1 MLQLTQVR
9 VHLGNIRD
17 NIETLRRII
26 GPDRRLLVP
35 VKGNAYGH
43 GAVGVGRLAEACGV
57 DWLGV
62 ATVPEGQ
69 ELRAAGI
76 ARPILVLSPTLPDA
90 LEAALDAGL
99 TPTLS
104 SRAQALALQGACRAR
119 GTTTKVHLELET
131 GMGRSGVPAAEAA
144 AMAAF
149 LAVECPALELQG
161 ASTHLPASDGP
172 DLAYTD
178 DQVRRFRAAVA
189 QLEAALGHPL
199 ELVHCA
205 NSGGVLRVPEA
216 WLTMVRP
223 GISVYGLYTG
233 PGAGIAFKPGLSFST
248 RLVFARPA
256 AAGETVGYGRTWTA
270 PRDTVIGTL
279 GCGYADGFNRL
290 FSNRGRVLIAGRAC
304 PVIGRV
310 CMNQTMVDLG
320 PDAQDQPGD
329 EVTLIGRSGAL
340 EITAQEWAESLG
352 TITYEVA
359 CQISARVERVFEP

>member
-1 MLQLTQVR
+1 MLHQTQVR

-43 GAVGVGRLAEACGV
+43 GAVAVGQLAAQCGV

-62 ATVPEGQ
+62 ATVSEGE
-69 ELRAAGI
+69 ELRAAGL
-76 ARPILVLSPTLPDA
+76 RLPILVLCPTLPDA
-90 LEAALDAGL
+90 QEAALAAGL
-99 TPTLS
+99 TLTIS
-104 SRAQALALQGACRAR
+104 SQDQASALQGACRKLGRTAQ
-119 GTTTKVHLELET
+119 VHLEFET
-131 GMGRSGVPAAEAA
+131 GMGRSGLPTADAA
-144 AMAAF
+144 AMAGF
-149 LAVECPALELQG
+149 LASQCPGLEIQG

-172 DLAYTD
+172 DLAYTG

-189 QLEAALGHPL
+189 QLEAGLGRPL

-205 NSGGVLRVPEA
+205 NSGGVLRVPEG
-216 WLTMVRP
+216 WLSMVRP

-233 PGAGIAFKPGLSFST
+233 PGAGIAFKPGLSFLT
-248 RLVFARPA
+248 RLVFVRPA

-279 GCGYADGFNRL
+279 GCGYAEGFNRL
-290 FSNRGRVLIAGRAC
+290 FSNRGRVLVNGRAC
-304 PVIGRV
+304 PVVGRV

-320 PDAQDQPGD
+320 PDSRDLPGD
-329 EVTLIGRSGAL
+329 VAVLIGRSGGL
-340 EITAQEWAESLG
+340 EITAQEWAEALG

-359 CQISARVERVFEP
+359 TQISARVDRVYEP